1 MSHDKFLSRDE
12 VDALMK
18 GVSGET
24 DAPVAAAP
32 VDDGGARPYDLK
44 TQERVIRGR
53 MHTLE
58 IINER
63 FARQLRTALFNFIRR
78 GADISVGS
86 VSIAKYGEFCR
97 NLPVPTNLNL
107 VHMKPLRGTALMVY
121 DPNLVFLVVDNL
133 FGGDGRFHTRVEGRD
148 FTQTEQ
154 RIIQRMLELT
164 LKSYNHAWNTVYPVT
179 FEYIRSEM
187 HTKFAN
193 VAEPHDTVVNTAF
206 HIELGAVGGQRHVCL
221 PFTMIE
227 PIREL
232 LMNPPKE
239 DVQVDR
245 GWLPRMSNHL
255 RAAEV
260 ELVAEFTHLRS
271 SVSDVLEMRVGDVLP
286 IERPEHVFAKVNGVP
301 VMRCGYGT
309 MNGRYGLRVEEMI
322 NYQEGEMPTGHPFP
336 DLRNGAG
343 LPGRDGRKELSKDID
358 DE

>member
-1 MSHDKFLSRDE
+1 MSHDKFLSQDE

-24 DAPVAAAP
+24 DAPEVAAP
-32 VDDGGARPYDLK
+32 VDASGVRPYDL
-44 TQERVIRGR
+44 TQQERIIRGR

-78 GADISVGS
+78 SADISVGS
-86 VSIAKYGEFCR
+86 VSIARYGDFIR
-97 NLPVPTNLNL
+97 NIPVPTNLNL
-107 VHMKPLRGTALMVY
+107 VHMKPLRGTALLVY

-164 LKSYNHAWNTVYPVT
+164 LKSYNHAWNTVYPVN

-193 VAEPHDTVVNTAF
+193 IAEPNETVVNTAF
-206 HIELGAVGGQRHVCL
+206 HIELGAVGGQLHVCL
-221 PFTMIE
+221 PFSMIE

-232 LMNPPKE
+232 LMNPLKD

-271 SVSDVLEMRVGDVLP
+271 TVSDVLAMRVGDVLP
-286 IERPEHVFAKVNGVP
+286 IDLPERVQGKVRGVP
-301 VMRCGYGT
+301 VMQCGYGT
-309 MNGRYGLRVEEMI
+309 LNGKYALRVEEMI
-322 NYQEGEMPTGHPFP
+322 DYREG
-336 DLRNGAG
+336 DVLRQA
-343 LPGRDGRKELSKDID
+343 LKDIRKD
-358 DE
+358 SDHD